1 MYTPNLDDLAP
12 IYHDE
17 DIFFVKRWQ
26 EEYLKSKRYEVLPHE
41 LREAT
46 RLAIEQGAIEM
57 KHEVKYPVK

>member
-17 DIFFVKRWQ
+17 DIFFVKQWQ
-26 EEYLKSKRYEVLPHE
+26 EKFMMSKRWEVTPRE

-46 RLAIEQGAIEM
+46 RLAIEKGDIEM
-57 KHEVKYPVK
+57 RHEVKYPH